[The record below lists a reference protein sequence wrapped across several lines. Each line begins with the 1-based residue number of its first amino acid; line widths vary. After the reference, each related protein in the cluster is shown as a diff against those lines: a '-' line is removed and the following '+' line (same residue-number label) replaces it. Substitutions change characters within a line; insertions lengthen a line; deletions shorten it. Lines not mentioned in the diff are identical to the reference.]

1 MNCLKGK
8 LNGGVELFYRKTTDM
23 LNWFNV
29 PLSLGYPGYYD
40 NIGDMANKGCLK
52 LETELYSC

>member
-1 MNCLKGK
+1 MNLGVEFELLKGK

-29 PLSLGYPGYYD
+29 PLSLVILGTMIISAIWRIRVL
-40 NIGDMANKGCLK
+40 NWN
-52 LETELYSC
+52 

>member
-1 MNCLKGK
+1 MVVLNCFI
-8 LNGGVELFYRKTTDM
+8 NKTTDM

-40 NIGDMANKGCLK
+40 NIGDMANKVLNWN
-52 LETELYSC
+52 